1 LNGFSP
7 FTSSKVAISSRS
19 AATSSLV
26 MVNARWLE
34 WGVEIF
40 YESAVALRF
49 SSAATAS
56 MNYLV
61 FWSEN
66 EVAAEKSF
74 RGDHA

>member
-1 LNGFSP
+1 
-7 FTSSKVAISSRS
+7 
-19 AATSSLV
+19 

-40 YESAVALRF
+40 YESAVTLRF

-56 MNYLV
+56 MNYPV